1 VKLVP
6 KIKKEFVSVVINQ
19 NKISV
24 AWIKKQKDTYSLE
37 QYDYLENPPLNAN
50 LTILNPNCLQKFL
63 CDFLKKN
70 SLSNSFISFALDGQ
84 CCKHKIIASDTNIPE
99 KKHISKAI
107 EKWYLVDHY
116 LIAQD
121 SSEHHNI
128 FYVTGIVPAVL
139 FQYLNLSIYLK
150 LNTIALTTK
159 PMALACTIQN
169 LQIQEETPYY
179 ETFEQWI
186 TIMNNQLEKQ
196 KPKISYNNNKT
207 LDNINTHLGLFMLG
221 RNIYEAN

>member
-1 VKLVP
+1 MKLVP

-121 SSEHHNI
+121 SSAHHNI
-128 FYVTGIVPAVL
+128 FYVTGIVTAVL
-139 FQYLNLSIYLK
+139 FQYLNLSIYLFSNCLKKIVVNSSIKVSKEIKYFDKSFDILLYATTAGIATNSPKAVANNASAIPGATTDK
-150 LNTIALTTK
+150 LV
-159 PMALACTIQN
+159 
-169 LQIQEETPYY
+169 
-179 ETFEQWI
+179 F
-186 TIMNNQLEKQ
+186 
-196 KPKISYNNNKT
+196 
-207 LDNINTHLGLFMLG
+207 
-221 RNIYEAN
+221 